1 MGGKSKRGGTT
12 LGFMT
17 SLDLKKAASTDGTTG
32 KMDDMSDFRITYDGP
47 ALEMSEMDVRELAP
61 ALLAIGDL
69 LTASTSVLCG
79 DKIKPQVNVKGSFKT
94 GCFGIDFVLVTNFV
108 SRVRDLFASDN
119 ASALTNAVTILAL
132 LGVVTT
138 NGYKG
143 LIQTIKW
150 IRGRRIQRVEMRS
163 DTAVLHVDEDQL
175 EIELRVLA
183 LLRDVAV
190 REATEKMLEPLTHE
204 GITTFSAGTDSQVL
218 ETITAEEAH
227 WFAAPAAVDEL
238 LVDETRKM
246 AFSIISLAFKED
258 NKWRLYDGNSTISA
272 TITDED
278 FLHRVDSNQ
287 VNFAKGDVL
296 VCDVR
301 VRQWQSQGGAKTE
314 YEVIRVI
321 EHRTAAR
328 QISFPGL

>member
-1 MGGKSKRGGTT
+1 MAGKSKRGDTT
-12 LGFMT
+12 MGFLT
-17 SLDLKKAASTDGTTG
+17 SLDIKKDADGDGGTG
-32 KMDDMSDFRITYDGP
+32 KMGDMSDFRITYDGP

-94 GCFGIDFVLVTNFV
+94 GCFGIDFVLVTDFV
-108 SRVRDLFASDN
+108 SRVRDLFASDTAN
-119 ASALTNAVTILAL
+119 ALTNAAGILAL
-132 LGVVTT
+132 LGVVAN

-163 DTAVLHVDEDQL
+163 DTAILHVDDDQL
-175 EIELRVLA
+175 EIELAVLA

-190 REATEKMLEPLTHE
+190 REAAERMLEPLTHE
-204 GITTFSAGTDSQVL
+204 GITTFATGTDKQVA
-218 ETITAEEAH
+218 ETITAEEVS
-227 WFAAPAAVDEL
+227 WFAAPATVDEL

-246 AFSIISLAFKED
+246 VFSIISLAFKED
-258 NKWRLYDGNSTISA
+258 NKWRLHDGNSTINA
-272 TITDED
+272 TIADED
-278 FLHRVDSNQ
+278 FLHKVDSNL

-301 VRQWQSQGGAKTE
+301 VRQWQSQSGAKTD
-314 YEVIRVI
+314 YEVVRVI